1 MRELILTPPIAF
13 AIIFIAIWISS
24 RLLSALAARPAKRP
38 EDATKAYACGEDVPS
53 HLIQPDYGQFF
64 PFAFFFTI
72 LHVVALTIAT
82 VPTATRSSLAIAVIY
97 ITGALIGLV
106 ILFRR

>member
-1 MRELILTPPIAF
+1 MLLSPPVAFTILLVFILIL
-13 AIIFIAIWISS
+13 SKLLS
-24 RLLSALAARPAKRP
+24 RLSFKPKERSDETGKS
-38 EDATKAYACGEDVPS
+38 YSCGEDVAS

-72 LHVVALTIAT
+72 LHVITLMLTT
-82 VPTATRSSLAIAVIY
+82 VPLETIESLSLAVIY
-97 ITGALIGLV
+97 IAGTIVGLV